1 MCIIILLHLLVNLP
15 CLRSRFKW
23 PLCDTIKVRS
33 DIMTKNRKLNLLQF
47 TILNGYIGL
56 LIGIIAGILYSFGG
70 LIIDSLVSLNVITSL
85 DTPGLSS
92 GTLLAF
98 GALIGMPILF
108 ALFGLVFGILGGI
121 LYNTFYKF
129 LPFTIMDLNQ

>member
-1 MCIIILLHLLVNLP
+1 
-15 CLRSRFKW
+15 
-23 PLCDTIKVRS
+23 
-33 DIMTKNRKLNLLQF
+33 MTKNRKLNLLQF

-70 LIIDSLVSLNVITSL
+70 LIIDFLVSLNVITSL